1 MKVPS
6 FSVVVETANLSL
18 ADLDGLRETLA
29 SLAAQSLPIQ
39 GANEVLLA
47 DSGDVPEETLQRSL
61 TAFPWVRRMR
71 LPDGTGYEELKMAG
85 ARASTGDVVVFA
97 DGDCL
102 YPHGWLEALLSPFS
116 DPAVFIVGGETTI
129 EASGAYGLAVAIA
142 SSFPARSSAP
152 GLYVSDRY
160 HLNNVAF
167 RRSVLEHVPIPSR
180 RPCYRMSGL
189 HAAGLLAAGYTIL
202 RQPAARAGHAAP
214 NGLTHFIW
222 RFILMGFDGVV
233 VPRLIAA
240 EGRSAGSRG
249 GQWART
255 VALMRFWATQAAA
268 KLRDAVRASP
278 SRVISLPLAAP
289 ILAGAVLLQAFGAL
303 AGLVA
308 PRRLLA
314 AVPGEI
320 LSSSTCEL
328 QRTSSRPSRTAT
340 GTRRDRP
347 APSKHV
353 P

>member
-6 FSVVVETANLSL
+6 FSVVIETANLSL
-18 ADLDGLRETLA
+18 ADLDGLKETLA

-39 GANEVLLA
+39 RANEVLLA
-47 DSGDVPEETLQRSL
+47 DSGDVPDETLQHSL
-61 TAFPWVRRMR
+61 EAFPWVRLLR

-85 ARASTGDVVVFA
+85 ARASTGEVVVFA

-102 YPHGWLEALLSPFS
+102 YPRGWLEALLSPFA
-116 DPAVFIVGGETTI
+116 DAAVSVVGGETRI
-129 EASGAYGLAVAIA
+129 DAPGPYGLAVAIA
-142 SSFPARSSAP
+142 ASFPAHSSAT
-152 GLYVSDRY
+152 GLYRSDRY

-189 HAAGLLAAGYTIL
+189 HAAALLAAGYTIL

-214 NGLTHFIW
+214 NGLSHFVW

-240 EGRSAGSRG
+240 DRHSAGAPGR
-249 GQWART
+249 QWPRT
-255 VALMRFWATQAAA
+255 VALLRFWATQAAA
-268 KLRDAVRASP
+268 KLREAVRESP
-278 SRVISLPLAAP
+278 SRVLTLPLAAP
-289 ILAGAVLLQAFGAL
+289 IVAGAVLLQGVGAL

-314 AVPGEI
+314 AVPADI
-320 LSSSTCEL
+320 LSGSTCEL
-328 QRTSSRPSRTAT
+328 QRTAGLR
-340 GTRRDRP
+340 
-347 APSKHV
+347 
-353 P
+353 